1 MESKYLK
8 VCKKAQKSKKI
19 NPNKVNLDCETMIYN
34 LKNGEADIK
43 DIKWTIKW
51 YEDALK
57 NGELDWNAYNKYYK
71 SKKRSKKKSKKRSKK
86 RSRKINKLI
95 LKGLGYSA
103 DVKINY
109 PLYIMI

>member
-57 NGELDWNAYNKYYK
+57 NGELDWDAYNKYYK
-71 SKKRSKKKSKKRSKK
+71 SKKRSKKKSKERSKK
-86 RSRKINKLI
+86 RSRKN
-95 LKGLGYSA
+95 
-103 DVKINY
+103 
-109 PLYIMI
+109 